1 MKITNLEYSSK
12 EQVKNLKFNAEN
24 TKKVYRA
31 LASSFENITKE
42 KFEVILKKI
51 KKEFENQK
59 IQQRTP
65 NRVSHRRADKIR
77 KKTIYHIEGKFIKPK
92 VYEFIIESQGG
103 TYIKELI
110 NGDNG
115 RTTPSITEI
124 FEIFGFPLECKK
136 LDVLKI
142 Y

>member
-1 MKITNLEYSSK
+1 
-12 EQVKNLKFNAEN
+12 
-24 TKKVYRA
+24 
-31 LASSFENITKE
+31 
-42 KFEVILKKI
+42 
-51 KKEFENQK
+51 
-59 IQQRTP
+59 
-65 NRVSHRRADKIR
+65 VSHRRADKIR